1 MKRLLLILLGALLA
15 SPVFAQ
21 NTLTVHQK
29 NGEKFSIGFEDKPV
43 VKFTDSL
50 LVVTTSKTELRYEI
64 VKIAKFTFD
73 GVESTVNGIES
84 DARKASVTLDEYTV
98 SISGVEDDTEIRL
111 VSPDGKLL
119 QSYKSDA
126 DGQVTFS
133 IAQLPQG
140 TYLITSDSLTCK
152 IIKK

>member
-29 NGEKFSIGFEDKPV
+29 NGEQFSIGFEDKPV
-43 VKFTDSL
+43 VKFADSL
-50 LVVTTSKTELRYEI
+50 LVVTTAKTELRYKI

-73 GVESTVNGIES
+73 GVESTVNSIGS

>member
-1 MKRLLLILLGALLA
+1 MKRLLLILLSALLA

-29 NGEKFSIGFEDKPV
+29 NGEQFSIGFEDKPV
-43 VKFTDSL
+43 VKFADSL
-50 LVVTTSKTELRYEI
+50 LVVTTAKTELRYEI

-73 GVESTVNGIES
+73 GVESTVNGIGS
-84 DARKASVTLDEYTV
+84 DARKAFVTLDEYTV

-140 TYLITSDSLTCK
+140 TYLITSESLTCK

>member
-1 MKRLLLILLGALLA
+1 MKRLFLILLGALLA

-29 NGEKFSIGFEDKPV
+29 NGKQFSIGFEDKPV
-43 VKFTDSL
+43 VKFADSL
-50 LVVTTSKTELRYEI
+50 LVVTTAKTELRYEI

-73 GVESTVNGIES
+73 GVESTVNGIGS

-98 SISGVEDDTEIRL
+98 SISGVEADTEIRL

-126 DGQVTFS
+126 DGQITFS